1 MKNEYDQH
9 KEMSDILKAELDR
22 EAREILA
29 EIEADESLRGLK
41 MPEGS
46 EEDLLQRIRKLEEQ
60 KKAYEQLSDAD
71 KEALRIGRE
80 IQMQKE
86 NKVDDEKVVPF
97 KKKKKRVWL
106 LVAAVAVL
114 ALGMGIT
121 SVGEVPLV
129 TRISEVM
136 SGEKELTNVDSER
149 GDEKKVEETMD
160 EDISVYEEIKDSFGV
175 KIVKMNYRPSG
186 TKVYKYEIDELL
198 NKAHLLYQWE
208 SNIIDYQMFFNYNSQ
223 SQGYL
228 IDGTLLNES
237 MIETGNISIVLKEFQ
252 SLESNVSEYIA
263 EFDYQDVHYI
273 LSVSSEVPEGEIE
286 EILKNLK
293 IF

>member
-86 NKVDDEKVVPF
+86 HKVDDEKVVPF
-97 KKKKKRVWL
+97 KKKKKRVCL

-129 TRISEVM
+129 TSIRESLF
-136 SGEKELTNVDSER
+136 GEKELTHVNSARENSDKVKQS
-149 GDEKKVEETMD
+149 VEEEM
-160 EDISVYEEIKDSFGV
+160 EIYEEIKDTFGV
-175 KIVKMNYRPSG
+175 KIVTLDYRPNGSEI
-186 TKVYKYEIDELL
+186 YQYEIDELL

-208 SNIIDYQMFFNYNSQ
+208 SKIIDYQMFFNYNSQ
-223 SQGYL
+223 AQGYL
-228 IDGTLLNES
+228 IDGTLLKDS
-237 MIETGNISIVLKEFQ
+237 VIEVGDISVVLREYQLLDGNA
-252 SLESNVSEYIA
+252 SEYIA

-273 LSVSSEVPEGEIE
+273 LSVSSEVSEGEIK